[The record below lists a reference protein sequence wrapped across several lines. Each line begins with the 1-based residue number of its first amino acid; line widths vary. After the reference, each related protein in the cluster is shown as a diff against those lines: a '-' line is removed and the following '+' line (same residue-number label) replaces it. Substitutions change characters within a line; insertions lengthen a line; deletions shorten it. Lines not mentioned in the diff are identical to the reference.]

1 MPVNKVTVFGENLI
15 DLTGDSVTEDTLLKG
30 VTAHDAS
37 GNPISGN
44 FDANKYLEKT
54 GDASDTTV
62 EFSVAAEMQN
72 VSTGEKLSVL
82 FGKIAKFFSDLK
94 NVAFTGSYNDLSN
107 KPTIPTKTSQL
118 TNDSGFKTTDT
129 NTWKANTSSQEGYVA
144 KGSGNEN
151 KVWKTDASGNPAWR
165 DDADTTYND
174 MKGASASAA
183 GVHGLVPAPAKGD
196 QNKCLSGAGT
206 YITPTVSGLSTLEQ
220 VTAAATAGNVT
231 VPVGAGALDEI
242 NSSLKDSNTNESFN
256 FGSLNGVRG
265 FFTNPSRA
273 DDSFVPFS
281 TIKTETFSGFTTAQ
295 KEYSITLSQF
305 PHELICLKSNSGY
318 GVSFPVD
325 VQLSGTNED
334 PPKYLS
340 YGYTAFVG
348 LSVKYY
354 PKSKNITFKVT
365 DHTVKNGGQIIV
377 NYI

>member
-242 NSSLKDSNTNESFN
+242 NSSLDDCKIISEGEGENT
-256 FGSLNGVRG
+256 
-265 FFTNPSRA
+265 
-273 DDSFVPFS
+273 
-281 TIKTETFSGFTTAQ
+281 
-295 KEYSITLSQF
+295 
-305 PHELICLKSNSGY
+305 
-318 GVSFPVD
+318 
-325 VQLSGTNED
+325 
-334 PPKYLS
+334 
-340 YGYTAFVG
+340 
-348 LSVKYY
+348 KYY